1 MLRTCSLL
9 PLVLVALA
17 WLGAARA
24 ETVWYVGD
32 DPDGRTVVL
41 ELDWTAEADLARGR
55 LLHAPAGPGQVGG
68 LELTFEAEIG
78 APDDA
83 LAEARSE
90 TVDRLRLEAVAT
102 DADGA
107 TVTLALAADA
117 ARSAQ
122 GDAPN
127 TARPPDPFGEARI
140 EVGPLQDAARWA
152 TTLSAIGTRYALR
165 AELDD
170 GSFEVRTSAPFF
182 YADPWRALPLH
193 DDPAVTAASVV
204 AGLAVRAERPR
215 SVSGQWWAVRRT
227 EIVSLS
233 PELVSARTDV
243 HAYTGGAHPNLWYAF
258 ANVAWDGSA
267 WTRVDVCGALEVLDR
282 ACAEAALRA
291 RVIAELRAQQAAWTL
306 DGEVDEATPWLLEP
320 FTIGPT
326 GLRFD
331 YAPYEVG
338 PYASGPFSVE
348 VPFAEP
354 DACDE
359 TACRGEPNAHDR

>member
-1 MLRTCSLL
+1 MLRTRSLF

-17 WLGAARA
+17 WLGAAHA
-24 ETVWYVGD
+24 ETVWYVGQ

-41 ELDWTAEADLARGR
+41 ELDWTPEAALARGR
-55 LLHAPAGPGQVGG
+55 LLHGPARPGQLGG
-68 LELTFEAEIG
+68 LELAFEAEID
-78 APDDA
+78 AANDARAERPDDRH
-83 LAEARSE
+83 AETA
-90 TVDRLRLEAVAT
+90 DRLRLEAVAT

-107 TVTLALAADA
+107 TVTLAIAADA

-122 GDAPN
+122 DGAPS
-127 TARPPDPFGEARI
+127 AAGPPDPFGEARI
-140 EVGPLQDAARWA
+140 EVGPLRGAARWE

-170 GSFEVRTSAPFF
+170 GSFEVSASAPFF
-182 YADPWRALPLH
+182 YADPWRTLPLH
-193 DDPAVTAASVV
+193 DDPAVTAESVV
-204 AGLAVRAERPR
+204 AGLTARAERPR
-215 SVSGQWWAVRRT
+215 SVSGQWWEVRRT

-243 HAYTGGAHPNLWYAF
+243 HAYAGGAHPNLRYASL
-258 ANVAWDGSA
+258 NVAWDGSV

-282 ACAEAALRA
+282 PCDEAALRA
-291 RVIAELRAQQAAWTL
+291 RVIAELRARQAAWTL
-306 DGEVDEATPWLLEP
+306 DGEVDGATPWLLEP
-320 FTIGPT
+320 FTVGPT

-348 VPFAEP
+348 VPFEELP
-354 DACDE
+354 
-359 TACRGEPNAHDR
+359 